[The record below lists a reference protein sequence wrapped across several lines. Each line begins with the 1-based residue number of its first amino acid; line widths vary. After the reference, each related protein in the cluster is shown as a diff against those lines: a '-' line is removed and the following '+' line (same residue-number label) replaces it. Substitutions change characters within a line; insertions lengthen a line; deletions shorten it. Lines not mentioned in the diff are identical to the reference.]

1 MLRGWPHT
9 KILFRKNWEK
19 SRNSGSEKHAW
30 PWLKCSLFNSGVT
43 WWANLSE
50 MGLFGRVV
58 DCSVDVHQ
66 LGQKREWFFCHIT
79 HLKTCGLLHGIWVCI
94 LPSIAIKNKCN
105 NNPLYHTT
113 SHLIHLKA
121 LKWMRSNWKLHLWTW
136 MSKYQRNQPF
146 SFFLSLIF
154 WRKSCRV
161 GGRFCSSEGKTL
173 EGLFLPFVVARV
185 ALLTVVQIFS
195 MTSIYVWVQCS
206 IKLGIVLLHSF

>member
-9 KILFRKNWEK
+9 KILFQKNWEK

-50 MGLFGRVV
+50 MWLFGRVV

-79 HLKTCGLLHGIWVCI
+79 HLKPVECFMVFKCAFCS
-94 LPSIAIKNKCN
+94 PSQFKNKCN

-121 LKWMRSNWKLHLWTW
+121 LKWLRSNWKLHLWTW
-136 MSKYQRNQPF
+136 MSKYQRNQP
-146 SFFLSLIF
+146 LIF
-154 WRKSCRV
+154 WRKRCRV